1 MALMLH
7 DKKSVAGDIQ
17 FILIDGPGKAR
28 VSAAPQVMVRAVIDR
43 CCA

>member
-1 MALMLH
+1 MLH

-17 FILIDGPGKAR
+17 FVLMDGLAKAR
-28 VSAAPQVMVRAVIDR
+28 VSAAPEAMVRAVIDR